1 MQTAQNRISLNHSVF
16 FKLFFERLF
25 KSVMITMF
33 FVFTAPFTIFSQGC
47 WTQLADMPQSRY
59 NLVSFAIG
67 DTGYV
72 VTGQSAGG
80 TFRNE
85 FFKYDPNLN
94 QWTQLA
100 NFPGTARTGSVGFSI
115 GSKGYVGTGRDNNGN
130 TDQFWEYD
138 PLLNSWTQ
146 KASFPPGNRESATG
160 FSIGSKGYV
169 GMGLNGT
176 TKTDFYEYDPITNTW
191 TQKADFPLA
200 IGRYATV
207 GFSIG
212 SKGYVGT
219 GYHSGF
225 TRNNDFWEYD
235 PATNAW
241 LQLANVPGPA
251 RADAV
256 GFSVSGVGYVGTGN
270 QYMDFYSY
278 DVSSNTWTQI
288 TDYGPGNREKATAFV
303 VNDIAYVGSGYYL
316 SIKSDWWKLDPAS
329 FVTNAPLLGCDSLLF
344 DSIYYTADTA
354 LITTVPGVTA
364 NGCDSIY
371 IQPIII
377 NNSTSIVLPPVTE
390 CDSALIGGIY
400 YNNDTTVIQNLS
412 SVVTGCDSLV
422 TVDLTINSADAS
434 VTTIQNTITANA
446 TGAIYEWLDCNN
458 NFSAIAN
465 ATSQS
470 YTTTVNGNF
479 AVMVTENNCIDTST
493 CVNITGIGI
502 NEFMGAM
509 NITISPNPSTGSFFV
524 SSGDEG
530 QLKTIEILNLLGEI
544 IDVKQSTNAIT
555 SFDAKDRKGVFLVR
569 CKGNG
574 FTAIGRIVLL

>member
-1 MQTAQNRISLNHSVF
+1 MQAIENNYNFL
-16 FKLFFERLF
+16 KLLVENFF
-25 KSVMITMF
+25 KSVLITMF
-33 FVFTAPFTIFSQGC
+33 FVFISPFTLFSQGC
-47 WTQLADMPQSRY
+47 WTQLTDMPQARY

-94 QWTQLA
+94 TWTQLA

-130 TDQFWEYD
+130 TDLFWEYD

-176 TKTDFYEYDPITNTW
+176 TKTDFYEYDPFTNTW
-191 TQKADFPLA
+191 TQKANFPVS
-200 IGRYATV
+200 IGRYAAV

-225 TRNNDFWEYD
+225 TRNNDFWEYN
-235 PATNAW
+235 PATDSW

-256 GFSVSGVGYVGTGN
+256 GFSTSGLGYVGTGN

-278 DVSSNTWTQI
+278 DVGSNSWTQI

-329 FVTNAPLLGCDSLLF
+329 FLTNAPLMGCDSLLI
-344 DSIYYTADTA
+344 DSIYYAADTS

-377 NNSTSIVLPPVTE
+377 NNSTSIVLPPITE

-400 YNNDTTVIQNLS
+400 YNNDTIVIQNLS

-422 TVDLTINSADAS
+422 TVDLTINSADAT

-446 TGAIYEWLDCNN
+446 TGAIYQWLDCNN
-458 NFSAIAN
+458 NYALIAGE
-465 ATSQS
+465 TSQS
-470 YTTTVNGNF
+470 FTATSNGSF
-479 AVMVTENNCIDTST
+479 AVAVTENNCIDTSS

-502 NEFMGAM
+502 NEWKSANNM
-509 NITISPNPSTGSFFV
+509 TISPNPNAGSFFV
-524 SSGDEG
+524 SSGKEG
-530 QLKTIEILNLLGEI
+530 QLKTIEILNFLGEVVAVI
-544 IDVKQSTNAIT
+544 STIDSIT
-555 SFDAKDRKGVFLVR
+555 KFDMNDRKGVFLVR
-569 CKGNG
+569 CSGDG
-574 FTAIGRIVLL
+574 FTAIGRVVLL

>member
-1 MQTAQNRISLNHSVF
+1 MQAIENNYNFL
-16 FKLFFERLF
+16 KLLVENFF
-25 KSVMITMF
+25 KSVLITMF
-33 FVFTAPFTIFSQGC
+33 FVFISPFTLFSQGC
-47 WTQLADMPQSRY
+47 WTQLTDMPQARY

-94 QWTQLA
+94 SWTQLA

-138 PLLNSWTQ
+138 PLLNNWTQ

-176 TKTDFYEYDPITNTW
+176 TKTDFYEYDPLTNTW
-191 TQKADFPLA
+191 TQKANFPVA
-200 IGRYATV
+200 IGRYAAV

-225 TRNNDFWEYD
+225 TRNNDFWEYN
-235 PATNAW
+235 PATDSW

-256 GFSVSGVGYVGTGN
+256 GFSTSGLGYVGTGN

-278 DVSSNTWTQI
+278 DVSSNSWTQI

-329 FVTNAPLLGCDSLLF
+329 FLTNAPLMGCDSLLI
-344 DSIYYTADTA
+344 DSIYYAADTS

-377 NNSTSIVLPPVTE
+377 NNSTSIVLPPITE

-422 TVDLTINSADAS
+422 TVDLTINFADAT
-434 VTTIQNTITANA
+434 VTTFQNTITANA
-446 TGAIYEWLDCNN
+446 TGAIYQWLDCDN
-458 NFSAIAN
+458 NFALIAGE
-465 ATSQS
+465 TSQS
-470 YTTTVNGNF
+470 FTATSNGNY
-479 AVMVTENNCIDTST
+479 AVMVTENNCTDTSS

-502 NEFMGAM
+502 NEWTSAINMA
-509 NITISPNPSTGSFFV
+509 ISPNPNAGSFFV
-524 SSGDEG
+524 SSGKEG
-530 QLKTIEILNLLGEI
+530 QFKTIEILNFLGEVVKVI
-544 IDVKQSTNAIT
+544 STIDSIT
-555 SFDAKDRKGVFLVR
+555 KFDMNDRKGVFLVR
-569 CKGNG
+569 CSGDG
-574 FTAIGRIVLL
+574 FTAIGRVVLL

>member
-1 MQTAQNRISLNHSVF
+1 MQAQKNKHTSFYLVVEKNFMTFLIT
-16 FKLFFERLF
+16 LFF
-25 KSVMITMF
+25 VITSP
-33 FVFTAPFTIFSQGC
+33 FTAFSQGC
-47 WTQLADMPQSRY
+47 WTQVANMPQARY

-115 GSKGYVGTGRDNNGN
+115 NGKGYVGTGRDNTSN
-130 TDQFWEYD
+130 TNEFWEYD

-146 KASFPPGNRESATG
+146 KANFPPGNRESATG
-160 FSIGSKGYV
+160 FSIGNKGYV

-176 TKTDFYEYDPITNTW
+176 TKTDFYEYDPLTNTW
-191 TQKADFPLA
+191 TQKANFPVA
-200 IGRYATV
+200 VGRYAAV

-241 LQLANVPGPA
+241 SQLANVPGPL
-251 RADAV
+251 RAYAV

-278 DVSSNTWTQI
+278 DVTSNTWSQI

-303 VNDIAYVGSGYYL
+303 VNNIAYVGSGFYL

-329 FVTNAPLLGCDSLLF
+329 FVTNATLVACDSLLL
-344 DSIYYTADTA
+344 DSIYYTADTT
-354 LITTVPGVTA
+354 LIRTVPGVTA

-371 IQPIII
+371 YQPILIH
-377 NNSTSIVLPPVTE
+377 TSSSVVLPPITE
-390 CDSALIGGIY
+390 CDSALIGGIFY
-400 YNNDTTVIQNLS
+400 SNDTSVIQNLS

-422 TVDLTINSADAS
+422 TVDLTINRVDAS
-434 VTTIQNTITANA
+434 VSSIQNTITANA
-446 TGAIYEWLDCNN
+446 IGATYQWLDCNN
-458 NFSAIAN
+458 NFALIVG

-470 YTTTVNGNF
+470 FTATSNGNF
-479 AVMVTENNCIDTST
+479 AVMVTENNCTDTSS

-502 NEFMGAM
+502 NEMMGLF
-509 NITISPNPSTGSFFV
+509 NLSISPNPSSGSFFV
-524 SSGDEG
+524 SSGKEG
-530 QLKTIEILNLLGEI
+530 QVKTIEIVNFLGEVVAVKKTTNTI
-544 IDVKQSTNAIT
+544 SEFDVSEL
-555 SFDAKDRKGVFLVR
+555 KGVFLVR
-569 CKGNG
+569 CKENG
-574 FTAIGRIVLL
+574 FTTIGRVVLL

>member
-1 MQTAQNRISLNHSVF
+1 MQAAPNRISQGFPVF
-16 FKLFFERLF
+16 FKLLVERIF
-25 KSVMITMF
+25 MSVMMTMF
-33 FVFTAPFTIFSQGC
+33 FVFTVSFTVFSQGC
-47 WTQLADMPQSRY
+47 WTQLADMPQARY

-115 GSKGYVGTGRDNNGN
+115 GSKAYVGLGRDNNGN
-130 TDQFWEYD
+130 TNQFWEYD
-138 PLLNSWTQ
+138 PQLNSWTI
-146 KASFPPGNRESATG
+146 KANFPPGNRESATG

-169 GMGLNGT
+169 GMGLSGT
-176 TKTDFYEYDPITNTW
+176 TKTDFYEYDPLTNLW
-191 TQKADFPLA
+191 TQKANFPVA
-200 IGRYATV
+200 IGRYAAV

-225 TRNNDFWEYD
+225 TRNNDFWEYN
-235 PATNAW
+235 PATDSW

-256 GFSVSGVGYVGTGN
+256 GFSTSGVGYVGTGN

-278 DVSSNTWTQI
+278 DVGSNSWTQV

-303 VNDIAYVGSGYYL
+303 VNNIAYVGSGFYL

-329 FVTNAPLLGCDSLLF
+329 FVTNATLLGCDSLLI

-354 LITTVPGVTA
+354 LITTVSGVTA

-377 NNSTSIVLPPVTE
+377 NTSSSVVLPPIAE

-422 TVDLTINSADAS
+422 TVDLTINSADAT
-434 VTTIQNTITANA
+434 VTTFQNTISANA
-446 TGAIYEWLDCNN
+446 TGALYQWLDCNN
-458 NFSAIAN
+458 NFAAIVG

-470 YTTTVNGNF
+470 YTATTAGIF
-479 AVMVTENNCIDTST
+479 AVMVTENNCTDTSI
-493 CVNITGIGI
+493 CINIAGLGIK
-502 NEFMGAM
+502 ELMEAF
-509 NITISPNPSTGSFFV
+509 NIAIYPNPNAGSFFV
-524 SSGDEG
+524 STGGEG
-530 QLKTIEILNLLGEI
+530 QLKTIEILNFLGEVVAVKTTTGSI
-544 IDVKQSTNAIT
+544 AKFDVI
-555 SFDAKDRKGVFLVR
+555 DRKGVFLVR
-569 CKGNG
+569 CSGNG
-574 FTAIGRIVLL
+574 YTAIGRFVLL

>member
-1 MQTAQNRISLNHSVF
+1 MIFILPLNV
-16 FKLFFERLF
+16 
-25 KSVMITMF
+25 
-33 FVFTAPFTIFSQGC
+33 FSQGC

-59 NLVSFAIG
+59 NLVSFEIA

-94 QWTQLA
+94 QWTQLT

-176 TKTDFYEYDPITNTW
+176 TKTDFYEYDPLTNMW
-191 TQKADFPLA
+191 TQKADFPVA
-200 IGRYATV
+200 IGRYAAV

-235 PATNAW
+235 PATNSW

-256 GFSVSGVGYVGTGN
+256 GFSTLGVGYVGTGN

-278 DVSSNTWTQI
+278 DVSSNTWSQI

-329 FVTNAPLLGCDSLLF
+329 IVTNAPLIGCDSLLL
-344 DSIYYTADTA
+344 DSMYYAADTS

-377 NNSTSIVLPPVTE
+377 NNSTSIVLPPITE

-400 YNNDTTVIQNLS
+400 YNNDTTVIQNFS
-412 SVVTGCDSLV
+412 SVVTGCDSMV
-422 TVDLTINSADAS
+422 TVDLTINYADAT
-434 VTTIQNTITANA
+434 VTTFLYTITANA
-446 TGAIYEWLDCNN
+446 TGAVYQWLNCDSNY
-458 NFSAIAN
+458 AVIPGE
-465 ATSQS
+465 TSQS
-470 YTTTVNGNF
+470 FLVGSHGTF
-479 AVMVTENNCIDTST
+479 ALAVTENNCTDTSS
-493 CVNITGIGI
+493 CINFTGIGI
-502 NEFMGAM
+502 DEVLNSIRIA
-509 NITISPNPSTGSFFV
+509 ISPNPNTGNFFV
-524 SSGDEG
+524 STGDEG
-530 QLKTIEILNLLGEI
+530 QFKTIEILNFLGE
-544 IDVKQSTNAIT
+544 VVAVEKTTGSIT
-555 SFDAKDRKGVFLVR
+555 KFELNDQKGVFLVR
-569 CKGNG
+569 CSGNG
-574 FTAIGRIVLL
+574 FTEIGRVVLL

>member
-1 MQTAQNRISLNHSVF
+1 MQAIENNYNFL
-16 FKLFFERLF
+16 KLLVENFF
-25 KSVMITMF
+25 KSVLITMF
-33 FVFTAPFTIFSQGC
+33 FVFISPFTLFSQGC
-47 WTQLADMPQSRY
+47 WTQLTDMPQARY

-94 QWTQLA
+94 TWTQLA

-130 TDQFWEYD
+130 TDLFWEYD

-176 TKTDFYEYDPITNTW
+176 TKTDFYEYDPFTNTW
-191 TQKADFPLA
+191 TQKANFPVS
-200 IGRYATV
+200 IGRYAAV

-225 TRNNDFWEYD
+225 TRNNDFWEYN
-235 PATNAW
+235 PATDSW

-256 GFSVSGVGYVGTGN
+256 GFSTSGLGYVGTGN

-278 DVSSNTWTQI
+278 DVGSNSWTQI

-329 FVTNAPLLGCDSLLF
+329 FLTNAPLMGCDSLLI
-344 DSIYYTADTA
+344 DSIYYAADTS

-377 NNSTSIVLPPVTE
+377 NNSTSIVLPPITE

-400 YNNDTTVIQNLS
+400 YNNDTIVIQNLS

-422 TVDLTINSADAS
+422 TVDLTINSADAT

-446 TGAIYEWLDCNN
+446 TGAIYQWLDCNN
-458 NFSAIAN
+458 NYALIAGE
-465 ATSQS
+465 TSQS
-470 YTTTVNGNF
+470 FTATSNGSF
-479 AVMVTENNCIDTST
+479 AVAVTENNCIDTSS

-502 NEFMGAM
+502 NEWKSANNM
-509 NITISPNPSTGSFFV
+509 TISPNPNAGSFFV
-524 SSGDEG
+524 SSGKEG
-530 QLKTIEILNLLGEI
+530 QLKTIEILNFLGEVVAVI
-544 IDVKQSTNAIT
+544 STIDSIT
-555 SFDAKDRKGVFLVR
+555 KFDMNDRKGVFLVR
-569 CKGNG
+569 CSGDG
-574 FTAIGRIVLL
+574 FTVIGRVVLL

>member
-1 MQTAQNRISLNHSVF
+1 MQASQIRISENNPIF
-16 FKLFFERLF
+16 FKSLFERVF
-25 KSVMITMF
+25 KSVLMTMF
-33 FVFTAPFTIFSQGC
+33 LLFVLPLTVFSQGC

-100 NFPGTARTGSVGFSI
+100 NFPGTPRTGSVGFSI
-115 GSKGYVGTGRDNNGN
+115 SGKGYVGTGRDNNGN

-138 PLLNSWTQ
+138 PILNSWTQ

-176 TKTDFYEYDPITNTW
+176 TKTDFYEYDPLTNTW
-191 TQKADFPLA
+191 TQKANFPVA
-200 IGRYATV
+200 IGRYAAV

-235 PATNAW
+235 PATNGW

-256 GFSVSGVGYVGTGN
+256 GFSTSGVGYVGTGN

-278 DVSSNTWTQI
+278 DVSSNLWTQI

-303 VNDIAYVGSGYYL
+303 VNNIAYVGSGYYL

-329 FVTNAPLLGCDSLLF
+329 FLTNAPLLGCDSLLF
-344 DSIYYTADTA
+344 DSIYYATSTT
-354 LITTVPGVTA
+354 LVTTVPGVTS
-364 NGCDSIY
+364 NGCDSVY
-371 IQPIII
+371 YQPIII
-377 NNSTSIVLPPVTE
+377 NSSSAVVLPPITE
-390 CDSALIGGIY
+390 CDSTQIGGIY
-400 YNNDTTVIQNLS
+400 YSNDTTVIQNLS

-422 TVDLTINSADAS
+422 TVDLSINSADAS
-434 VTTIQNTITANA
+434 VTTIHNTITANA
-446 TGAIYEWLDCNN
+446 TGAIYQWLDCDN
-458 NFSAIAN
+458 NFALITGE
-465 ATSQS
+465 TSQS
-470 YTTTVNGNF
+470 FTATSNGNF
-479 AVMVTENNCIDTST
+479 AVMVTENNCTDTSN

-502 NEFMGAM
+502 NELIEGVS
-509 NITISPNPSTGSFFV
+509 ITIFPNPSTGSFFV
-524 SSGDEG
+524 SSGEEG
-530 QLKTIEILNLLGEI
+530 QLKTIEVLNLLGEI
-544 IDVKQSTNAIT
+544 VDVKQTTNAIT
-555 SFDAKDRKGVFLVR
+555 EFDINKRKGVFLLR
-569 CKGNG
+569 CRGTG
-574 FTAIGRIVLL
+574 FTAIGRVVLL

>member
-1 MQTAQNRISLNHSVF
+1 MQTAQNGFSQSNPVF
-16 FKLFFERLF
+16 FKLFFERIF
-25 KSVMITMF
+25 KSVMIAVF
-33 FVFTAPFTIFSQGC
+33 FVFTAPLTVFSQGC
-47 WTQLADMPQSRY
+47 WTQLTDMPQARY

-94 QWTQLA
+94 SWTQLA
-100 NFPGTARTGSVGFSI
+100 NFPGTPRTGSVGFSI
-115 GSKGYVGTGRDNNGN
+115 SGKGYVGTGRDNNGN

-176 TKTDFYEYDPITNTW
+176 TKTDFYEYDPLTNSW
-191 TQKADFPLA
+191 TQKANFPVA
-200 IGRYATV
+200 IGRHAAV

-235 PATNAW
+235 PATNVW

-278 DVSSNTWTQI
+278 DVSSNNWTQI
-288 TDYGPGNREKATAFV
+288 TDYGPGNREKATSFV

-329 FVTNAPLLGCDSLLF
+329 FQTNTPLLGCDSLLF
-344 DSIYYTADTA
+344 DSIYYSSSTTIA
-354 LITTVPGVTA
+354 TTVPGVTA
-364 NGCDSIY
+364 NGCDSVY
-371 IQPIII
+371 YQPIII
-377 NNSTSIVLPPVTE
+377 NNSTSVVLPPLTE

-400 YNNDTTVIQNLS
+400 YSNDTTVIQNLS
-412 SVVTGCDSLV
+412 SVITGCDSMV
-422 TVDLTINSADAS
+422 TVDLTINSADAT
-434 VTTIQNTITANA
+434 VTTFLNTISANA
-446 TGAIYEWLDCNN
+446 TGAVYQWLNCD
-458 NFSAIAN
+458 SGYAVIPGE
-465 ATSQS
+465 TWQS
-470 YTTTVNGNF
+470 FLAGSNGNF
-479 AVMVTENNCIDTST
+479 AVAVTENNCTDTSS
-493 CVNITGIGI
+493 CINFTGIGI
-502 NEFMGAM
+502 NEVL
-509 NITISPNPSTGSFFV
+509 NSIHISISPNPSTGSFFV
-524 SSGDEG
+524 SSGNEG
-530 QLKTIEILNLLGEI
+530 QFITIEVLNFLGE
-544 IDVKQSTNAIT
+544 VVALKETNSSTTEFNMN
-555 SFDAKDRKGVFLVR
+555 DQKGVFLVR
-569 CKGNG
+569 CRWDGLT
-574 FTAIGRIVLL
+574 FIGRVVLL

>member
-1 MQTAQNRISLNHSVF
+1 MQAIENNYNFL
-16 FKLFFERLF
+16 KLLVENFF
-25 KSVMITMF
+25 KSVLITMF
-33 FVFTAPFTIFSQGC
+33 FVFISPFTLFSQGC
-47 WTQLADMPQSRY
+47 WTQLTDMPQARY

-94 QWTQLA
+94 SWTQLA

-130 TDQFWEYD
+130 TDLFWEYD

-176 TKTDFYEYDPITNTW
+176 TKTDFYEYDPFTNTW
-191 TQKADFPLA
+191 TQKANFPVS
-200 IGRYATV
+200 IGRYAAV

-225 TRNNDFWEYD
+225 TRNNDFWEYN
-235 PATNAW
+235 PATDSW

-256 GFSVSGVGYVGTGN
+256 GFSTSGLGYVGTGN

-278 DVSSNTWTQI
+278 DVGSNSWTQI

-329 FVTNAPLLGCDSLLF
+329 FLTNAPLMGCDSLLI
-344 DSIYYTADTA
+344 DSIYYAADTS

-377 NNSTSIVLPPVTE
+377 NNSTSIVLPPITE

-400 YNNDTTVIQNLS
+400 YNNDTIVIQNLS

-422 TVDLTINSADAS
+422 TVDLTINSADAT

-446 TGAIYEWLDCNN
+446 TGAIYQWLDCNN
-458 NFSAIAN
+458 NYALIAGE
-465 ATSQS
+465 TSQS
-470 YTTTVNGNF
+470 FTATSNGSF
-479 AVMVTENNCIDTST
+479 AVAVTENNCIDTSS

-502 NEFMGAM
+502 NEWKSANNM
-509 NITISPNPSTGSFFV
+509 TISPNPNAGSFFV
-524 SSGDEG
+524 SSGKEG
-530 QLKTIEILNLLGEI
+530 QLKTIEILNFLGEVVAVI
-544 IDVKQSTNAIT
+544 STIDSIT
-555 SFDAKDRKGVFLVR
+555 KFDMNDRKGVFLVR
-569 CKGNG
+569 CSGDG
-574 FTAIGRIVLL
+574 FTVIGRVVLL